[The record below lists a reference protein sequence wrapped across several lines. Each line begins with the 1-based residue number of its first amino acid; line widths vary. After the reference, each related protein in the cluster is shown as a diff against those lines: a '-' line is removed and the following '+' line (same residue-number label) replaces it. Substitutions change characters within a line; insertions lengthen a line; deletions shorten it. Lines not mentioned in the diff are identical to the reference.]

1 MSPTD
6 LENVFYNDTTVRT
19 GLGCT
24 IEYNMNSLIDKITIT
39 SSTEDT
45 AYVNGIPG
53 WSQTGKGNPFKK
65 LFPVDSIIKPF
76 RPLYPG
82 IKYYVMSTVDTPN
95 GSYLPYRTVN
105 YTGQG
110 KDGYASNAKPRIYYP
125 GLTTEYKYWLSAK
138 DTNAVITLNYKTSG
152 TGNKH
157 ALANK
162 IIVRFEKSHALP
174 TNYKV
179 TITKHDDSTVVIGPA
194 NTPSSG
200 NIAITYSGG
209 SWSAVDAYLNDVSFT
224 DYSAPIKIKSIK
236 LEATNPGG
244 GKYIGIIELSA
255 RWVKDLSS
263 DIVDMVVSKELS
275 SSSSESILPVGML
288 SANSLRLQLN
298 NYNTSQVK
306 IVDYVR
312 DETEFDSGLTYIVK
326 NAELK
331 PYFKVFHSAGSVGES
346 PNNYD
351 RVKQG
356 VYFVDTYSISQ
367 YGEASINAL
376 DGAKYLMD
384 TFCPDLLCNNF
395 PVTAILRNLLDSVGF
410 TSYNFNLADTE
421 TSNPQI
427 QYWWTEDS
435 STVWETIQELCR
447 DIQMNGVM
455 DENNILQFYSRD
467 YMYSAS
473 RATDWEFT
481 NTKIGSK
488 LPNIIDFS
496 KEEVAAGNYVKILWK
511 VPVMSNING
520 SSKFLWDS
528 QSTYLSA
535 GGLKNPK
542 SRPNGPAIN
551 TTDMEFTID
560 ISTIDP
566 LGTQQSFYNFNG
578 YVLIDA
584 EIIEFE
590 AIGYDFE
597 PASGGAVESVWIYSQ
612 SDINKYRTLAKI
624 GFSDANDVMNTAYF
638 KPNGRYKI
646 KAGGRG
652 ALGTIAAEHLSS
664 DNKLSGWTGQLV
676 SW

>member
-1 MSPTD
+1 MPTA
-6 LENVFYNDTTVRT
+6 LENVFYNDSTVRA

-24 IEYNMNSLIDKITIT
+24 IEYNMNSLIDGITVT
-39 SSTEDT
+39 SVTEDT
-45 AYVNGIPG
+45 AYVNGING
-53 WSQTGKGNPFKK
+53 WSGTGKGNPFKK
-65 LFPVDSIIKPF
+65 LFPIDSIIKPF

-82 IKYYVMSTVDTPN
+82 IKYYVMSTVDTPDK
-95 GSYLPYRTVN
+95 SYLQYRTLQ
-105 YTGQG
+105 YTGEG
-110 KDGYASNAKPRIYYP
+110 KNAHLSGAKPRVYYP
-125 GLTTEYKYWLSAK
+125 GLNTEYKYWLSAK

-162 IIVRFEKSHALP
+162 IVVRFEKSHALP

-179 TITKHDDSTVVIGPA
+179 TITKEDNSTVVVGPS

-200 NIAITYSGG
+200 DIAIVYSGG
-209 SWSAVDAYLNDVSFT
+209 SWTAQDAYLNDPSTV
-224 DYSAPIKIKSIK
+224 DYTAPIKIKSIK

-244 GKYIGIIELSA
+244 GKYVGIIELSA
-255 RWVKDLSS
+255 RWVKDISS
-263 DIVDMVVSKELS
+263 DIVDLVVSKELS

-288 SANSLRLQLN
+288 SANSLRIQLS
-298 NYNTSQVK
+298 NYNTSQLKMVE
-306 IVDYVR
+306 YVR
-312 DETEFDSGLTYIVK
+312 DETELDASLTYFAK
-326 NAELK
+326 NVELR
-331 PYFKVFHSAGSVGES
+331 PYFKVFHSAGTVGTS

-356 VYFVDTYSISQ
+356 VYFIDTYSISQ
-367 YGEASINAL
+367 YGDASANCL

-410 TSYNFNLADTE
+410 TNYNFNLATTE
-421 TSNPQI
+421 TSVPQV
-427 QYWWTEDS
+427 QYWWTEDTT
-435 STVWETIQELCR
+435 TVWEAIQELCR

-455 DENNILQFYSRD
+455 DDNNILQFYSRD
-467 YMYSAS
+467 YMYSSS
-473 RATDWEFT
+473 RATDWEFS

-488 LPNIIDFS
+488 LPNIIDLT
-496 KEEVAAGNYVKILWK
+496 KEEVAAGNYVKILWN
-511 VPVMSNING
+511 VPVMSNITG
-520 SSKFLWDS
+520 TSKFLFDS
-528 QSTYLSA
+528 PNTYLSA

-560 ISTIDP
+560 LSTIDP
-566 LGTQQSFYNFNG
+566 LGTQKSFYNFNG
-578 YVLIDA
+578 YVLVDA

-612 SDINKYRTLAKI
+612 ADVNKYRTLAKV
-624 GFSDANDVMNTAYF
+624 GFADINDVMNTAYF
-638 KPNGRYKI
+638 KPNGKYKI

-652 ALGTIAAEHLSS
+652 ALGTKVAEHLSS
-664 DNKLSGWTGQLV
+664 DNKLTGWTGQLV